1 MRRMKMNDTRTVLQ
15 KAQDFALGQVLSEWD
30 STFDYDHILLV
41 LRSDEYEAGYDTLR
55 ESVVPWMPYE
65 NDSGSDVAD
74 TIERMASDLVSLFGD
89 TTSIDVSK
97 CEAKAGDED
106 SFSNLDT

>member
-1 MRRMKMNDTRTVLQ
+1 MIDNDTRTTLE

-30 STFDYDHILLV
+30 PKLDYDHIIAI
-41 LRSDEYEAGYDTLR
+41 LRSADYEAGYDTLR
-55 ESVVPWMPYE
+55 EKVVPWYPYE
-65 NDSGSDVAD
+65 NNLSGSDTANV
-74 TIERMASDLVSLFGD
+74 IEGMVSDLMFLFGD

-106 SFSNLDT
+106 SFSNLGT

>member
-1 MRRMKMNDTRTVLQ
+1 MSDTRTVLQ

-30 STFDYDHILLV
+30 CDFDYDDIIRV
-41 LRSDEYEAGYDTLR
+41 LRSDEYADGETD
-55 ESVVPWMPYE
+55 SVTPWEPYE
-65 NDSGSDVAD
+65 NDYGTDIAD
-74 TIERMASDLVSLFGD
+74 TIEGMVQDLVRLFGD